1 MNLGL
6 TLNKTNIMKFVAE
19 HILIGLVKATGRN
32 PFMVKEKAVNH
43 QCVKLTKDHE
53 AVGPMIVYWCSLNI
67 NRLQRIGANDKLVK
81 NLSQRYARFMSAF
94 NHAIIEQKEKD
105 PSFDAWL
112 FFDGDVENTGFF
124 ELIQCERNNKEPT
137 SSIIIRATR

>member
-1 MNLGL
+1 
-6 TLNKTNIMKFVAE
+6 MKFVAE
-19 HILIGLVKATGRN
+19 HILIGLVKASGRSL
-32 PFMVKEKAVNH
+32 FIAKEKAVNH

-67 NRLQRIGANDKLVK
+67 NRLQRTGANDKLTK

-94 NHAIIEQKEKD
+94 NHAIAEQKEKD
-105 PSFDAWL
+105 PSFDTWL
-112 FFDGDVENTGFF
+112 FFDGDIESTNFF
-124 ELIQCERNNKEPT
+124 ELIQCERGSKEAT